1 MQTTN
6 KSTTI
11 VAELSEVREVLES
24 AANDAF
30 KKAALNAKNA
40 PTDKWIKEADLL
52 KYFNLKN
59 ERHLRSIS
67 KKANIKSTKA
77 GRTRFYLK
85 ESVETYLDNCSIMEI
100 NL

>member
-6 KSTTI
+6 NSTTLL
-11 VAELSEVREVLES
+11 VDLDKVREVLENT
-24 AANDAF
+24 ANDAF
-30 KKAALNAKNA
+30 RKAAFNAKNA

-67 KKANIKSTKA
+67 KKANIKSAKA

-85 ESVETYLDNCSIMEI
+85 ESVESYLDHCSTMEI